1 MGPDMK
7 DGGRGCVE
15 MMSNIWFKPEFNQLS
30 RCSHTHTHTSLPLGG
45 QSHLLVTLPTH
56 LTILETPV
64 SSISFAFK
72 CEALI
77 WATRSRHPSFSN
89 VHLPASPAT
98 PIMGM
103 SRKQGSPAP
112 RGLSLLF
119 VCPGARLIPIVL
131 TLWDSQK
138 IKARDNSRENDLVH
152 TCLASFPYPHSL

>member
-7 DGGRGCVE
+7 DGGRGCVD

-30 RCSHTHTHTSLPLGG
+30 RCSHTHTHTHTHTSLPLGG

-98 PIMGM
+98 PIIL
-103 SRKQGSPAP
+103 P
-112 RGLSLLF
+112 LE
-119 VCPGARLIPIVL
+119 VL
-131 TLWDSQK
+131 TEGAECPVLCGSFPPAICFQM
-138 IKARDNSRENDLVH
+138 AVHSCPSELPVHLHPLHTH
-152 TCLASFPYPHSL
+152 TCPFPALQ

>member
-1 MGPDMK
+1 
-7 DGGRGCVE
+7 
-15 MMSNIWFKPEFNQLS
+15 MMSNIWFKLEFNQLS
-30 RCSHTHTHTSLPLGG
+30 RCSHTHTNTHTHTHKFATGRTKPPLGHTS
-45 QSHLLVTLPTH
+45 H

-64 SSISFAFK
+64 SSISFAFRW
-72 CEALI
+72 EALI

-89 VHLPASPAT
+89 IHLPASPAT
-98 PIMGM
+98 PIRGT
-103 SRKQGSPAP
+103 SRKQGSPVP

-131 TLWDSQK
+131 TLWDSEK